1 MDPIGLEI
9 LAIDNSITMAL
20 VALLALWIAR
30 QPPREP

>member
-9 LAIDNSITMAL
+9 LAIDNGITIAL
-20 VALLALWIAR
+20 VALLALWIAQ